1 VSNAYTRPPS
11 RPTRQWR
18 RPVIEEHIKPH
29 SAPVAAL
36 IGAGGAIAFGLI
48 ATFAVVMAAWLIAAH
63 GNESVNQVAAAGGI
77 AWLGLQLVPITIG
90 TQIIGLLP
98 WGFIVLPIYLVWR
111 STGWAL
117 KSADPQTA
125 KDYWSVAGILAGS
138 YGLINA
144 VLALLCSST
153 GLSANF
159 FITSLRT
166 SGLAFIVAVACVLTY
181 APSRTVLLDHLP
193 EAIRDGVKPG
203 FASFMVLALAGAGL
217 STISL
222 ISHFKEVSAVAQ
234 IMAPQAYDGFF
245 LLLLGIGYLPTAAV
259 WSMSY
264 LIGPGVVVGGSGVVS
279 MYHANP
285 GALPAFPLLSLLP
298 NSAPPWAK
306 FLILVPV
313 ACGILLYLLLP
324 RQQWQAEGDSAIEVL
339 SNVIRPREFVSLA
352 SALAVS
358 ASCTLLAAVAA
369 SGSLGTQLLKF
380 VGPQPLVL
388 AVALTLILGLTA
400 CVLLLLPR
408 LLLVLV
414 YLSQHRSAGEDES
427 GN

>member
-1 VSNAYTRPPS
+1 MSNASTRPPS
-11 RPTRQWR
+11 KPTRQWR

-29 SAPVAAL
+29 PAPVAAL
-36 IGAGGAIAFGLI
+36 FGAGAAIAFGLI

-77 AWLGLQLVPITIG
+77 AWLGVQLVPITIG

-111 STGWAL
+111 STEWAL

-125 KDYWSVAGILAGS
+125 KDYWSVAGILAGA

-144 VLALLCSST
+144 VLAVLASSP

-159 FITSLRT
+159 FITALRT
-166 SGLAFIVAVACVLTY
+166 SGLAAIVAVACVLTY
-181 APSRTVLLDHLP
+181 APSRSVLLDQLP

-203 FASFMVLALAGAGL
+203 FATFMVLALAGAGL

-234 IMAPQAYDGFF
+234 VMAPQAYDGFF

-298 NSAPPWAK
+298 NSAPSWAK

-313 ACGILLYLLLP
+313 AAGIFLYLLLP
-324 RQQWQAEGDSAIEVL
+324 RQQWQAQGDSPIEVVT
-339 SNVIRPREFVSLA
+339 NIIRPREFVSLA
-352 SALAVS
+352 SALAVT

-388 AVALTLILGLTA
+388 AAALTLILGLTA
-400 CVLLLLPR
+400 CVLLLVPR

-414 YLSQHRSAGEDES
+414 HLWQHRSAATDES

>member
-1 VSNAYTRPPS
+1 MSNAYTRPPS
-11 RPTRQWR
+11 KPTRQWR

-29 SAPVAAL
+29 PAPMAAL
-36 IGAGGAIAFGLI
+36 IGAGAAIAFGLI
-48 ATFAVVMAAWLIAAH
+48 ATFVVVMAAWLIAAH

-90 TQIIGLLP
+90 TQVIGLLP

-111 STGWAL
+111 STEWAL

-125 KDYWSVAGILAGS
+125 KDYWSVAGILAGA
-138 YGLINA
+138 YGLLNA
-144 VLALLCSST
+144 VLSVLVSST
-153 GLSANF
+153 GLSANIF
-159 FITSLRT
+159 VTALRT
-166 SGLAFIVAVACVLTY
+166 TGLAGIVAVACVLTY
-181 APSRTVLLDHLP
+181 APSRSVLLDQLP

-203 FASFMVLALAGAGL
+203 FATFMVLVLAGAGL

-222 ISHFKEVSAVAQ
+222 ALHFKEVSAVAQ
-234 IMAPQAYDGFF
+234 VMAPQAFDGFF

-279 MYHANP
+279 MYHTNP

-298 NSAPPWAK
+298 SSTPAWTK
-306 FLILVPV
+306 FLIVLPV
-313 ACGILLYLLLP
+313 AAGVLLYLLLP
-324 RQQWQAEGDSAIEVL
+324 RQQWQAEGQGAAGVL
-339 SNVIRPREFVSLA
+339 AQIIRPREFITLA

-380 VGPQPLVL
+380 VGPAPFVL
-388 AVALTLILGLTA
+388 AVALTLILGLTV
-400 CVLLLLPR
+400 CILLLVPR
-408 LLLVLV
+408 LLLALV
-414 YLSQHRSAGEDES
+414 FLWQHRSAATDES

>member
-1 VSNAYTRPPS
+1 MSNAYTRPPS
-11 RPTRQWR
+11 KPTRQWR
-18 RPVIEEHIKPH
+18 RPVIEENIKPH
-29 SAPVAAL
+29 PAPLAAL
-36 IGAGGAIAFGLI
+36 FGAGGAIAFGLI

-90 TQIIGLLP
+90 TQVIGLLP

-111 STGWAL
+111 STEWAL

-144 VLALLCSST
+144 LLAVLASST

-159 FITSLRT
+159 FITALRT
-166 SGLAFIVAVACVLTY
+166 SGLAAIVAVACVLTY
-181 APSRTVLLDHLP
+181 APSRSVLLDQLP

-203 FASFMVLALAGAGL
+203 FATFMVLALAGAGL

-234 IMAPQAYDGFF
+234 VMAPQAYDGFF

-259 WSMSY
+259 WAMSY

-298 NSAPPWAK
+298 NSAPSWAK

-313 ACGILLYLLLP
+313 AAGILLYLLLP
-324 RQQWQAEGDSAIEVL
+324 RQQWQAQGDSAIEAL
-339 SNVIRPREFVSLA
+339 TNIIRPREFVSLA
-352 SALAVS
+352 SALAVT
-358 ASCTLLAAVAA
+358 ASCSLLAAVAA

-388 AVALTLILGLTA
+388 ALALTLILGITA

-414 YLSQHRSAGEDES
+414 YLWQHRSAVEDES

>member
-11 RPTRQWR
+11 KPTRQWR
-18 RPVIEEHIKPH
+18 RPVIEENIKPH
-29 SAPVAAL
+29 PAPLAAL
-36 IGAGGAIAFGLI
+36 FGAGGAIAFGLI

-90 TQIIGLLP
+90 TQVIGLLP

-111 STGWAL
+111 STEWAL

-144 VLALLCSST
+144 LLAVLASTT

-159 FITSLRT
+159 LITALRT
-166 SGLAFIVAVACVLTY
+166 SGLAAIVAVACVLTY
-181 APSRTVLLDHLP
+181 APSRSVLLDQLP

-203 FASFMVLALAGAGL
+203 FATFMVLALAGAGL

-234 IMAPQAYDGFF
+234 VMAPQAYDGFF

-259 WSMSY
+259 WAMSY

-298 NSAPPWAK
+298 NSAPSWAK

-313 ACGILLYLLLP
+313 AAGILLYLLLP
-324 RQQWQAEGDSAIEVL
+324 RQQWQAQGDSAIEAL
-339 SNVIRPREFVSLA
+339 TNIIRPREFVSLA
-352 SALAVS
+352 SALAVT
-358 ASCTLLAAVAA
+358 ASCSLLAAVAA
-369 SGSLGTQLLKF
+369 SGSLGTQFLKF

-388 AVALTLILGLTA
+388 ALALTLILGITV

-414 YLSQHRSAGEDES
+414 YLWQHRSAVEDES